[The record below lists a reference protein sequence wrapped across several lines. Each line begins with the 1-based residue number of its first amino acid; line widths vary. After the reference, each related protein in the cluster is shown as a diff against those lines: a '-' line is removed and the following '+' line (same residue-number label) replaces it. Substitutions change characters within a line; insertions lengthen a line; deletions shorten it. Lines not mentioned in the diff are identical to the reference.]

1 MGRPGIGPFTYREA
15 LQPLVYTGGDRMKV
29 VPVPYKC
36 EGCGKPTYENYRIN
50 DKPICHECW
59 IKFGLTDKLGFD
71 PWEML
76 TEVGA

>member
-1 MGRPGIGPFTYREA
+1 
-15 LQPLVYTGGDRMKV
+15 MKV

-71 PWEML
+71 PWDML
-76 TEVGA
+76 E